1 MLGSG
6 SPAMNDRRYT
16 LNRKALAV
24 TRVMGKGPNHDKK
37 WGYIYV
43 SEKGVICTDSIS
55 LVKVDL
61 PAQSNAPVAPQVF
74 TKEMLAEIKMIS
86 STADTVMPEGLEPKS
101 TGQISVPNF
110 SKAIPDPNT
119 QVASMTVNAKALI
132 DILKVACEVTDHSR
146 FLVKLRICGSGKNQ
160 VLRID
165 AHRDAGAQEMV
176 GVLMGTVY
184 EGNSIPGNATGAVV
198 PMVEYTEERKLVLPL
213 VEGRRFRE

>member
-1 MLGSG
+1 MSEM
-6 SPAMNDRRYT
+6 SRRYI
-16 LNRKALAV
+16 LNRKALAA
-24 TRVMGKGPNHDKK
+24 TRVMGKGPNHDKT
-37 WGYIYV
+37 WDYIHV

-55 LVKVDL
+55 LVKIDL
-61 PAQSNAPVAPQVF
+61 PIQSGQPVTPQVF
-74 TKEMLAEIKMIS
+74 TKAMLDDIAHTKDDVI
-86 STADTVMPEGLEPKS
+86 MPEGLEPKS

-132 DILKVACEVTDHSR
+132 DILKVASEVTDHSR

-184 EGNSIPGNATGAVV
+184 EGNSIPGNATGSVI

-213 VEGRRFRE
+213 TEGRRFRE

>member
-1 MLGSG
+1 
-6 SPAMNDRRYT
+6 MNDRRYI

-24 TRVMGKGPNHDKK
+24 TRVMGKGPNHDAK
-37 WGYIYV
+37 WDYIHV
-43 SEKGVICTDSIS
+43 SSKGVICTDSIS
-55 LVKVDL
+55 LVKIDL
-61 PAQSNAPVAPQVF
+61 PDQANPPTAPQVF
-74 TKEMLAEIKMIS
+74 TKEMLDGVDKKHVNGPNGLDGI
-86 STADTVMPEGLEPKS
+86 TMPEGLEAKS
-101 TGQISVPNF
+101 NGKISVPNF

-132 DILKVACEVTDHSR
+132 GILKVACEVTDHAR

-184 EGNSIPGNATGAVV
+184 EGTSIPGNHTGAVI